1 MFRLRKVAVV
11 IRREYLS
18 RVRTKAFWISTLAF
32 PAVILAFAILPNY
45 LAMRSGGSYTVAL
58 VSDDPELSNRTAVQV
73 RERMA
78 QQGDEGGAVVI
89 TLREEPLEA
98 DGAAQRTRLKRE
110 IADKQLSGA
119 LFVTRAGVEKG
130 RVEYLTTNTSAW
142 RLMGRLEGSVG
153 AGVRRMRLE
162 GEGVAPERI
171 EALVRGVDVSPVK
184 VGKDLSENQEG
195 VMQSFFLSYILMF
208 LLWMSVMIYGMYVMR
223 GVLEE
228 KSSRIVEV
236 IVGNL
241 SPTEL
246 MVGKIAGVGAVGL
259 TQYLIWT
266 LIAINLAVPGLAS
279 VVLGATAP
287 TITPA
292 ILFFFVLF
300 FVLGYVLYSTFYAAL
315 GAAFNS
321 EEEAQQMQS
330 VAGWII
336 GLPFV
341 LMFPVIN
348 NPDSTLAVVFSL
360 IPFFAPVL
368 FFLRISVQTP
378 PVWQTVLCIGLLLA
392 TIVAMAR
399 FAAAVYRVGILMY
412 GKKPTVKEIIRW
424 MRSS

>member
-11 IRREYLS
+11 IRREFLS
-18 RVRTKAFWISTLAF
+18 RVRTRAFWISTLAF
-32 PAVILAFAILPNY
+32 PVIILAFAILPNY
-45 LAMRSGGSYTVAL
+45 LAMRSGGTYTVAL
-58 VSDDPELSNRTAVQV
+58 VSDDRELSARAAAQV
-73 RERMA
+73 KDRVARQA
-78 QQGDEGGAVVI
+78 DEGGAVVI
-89 TLREEPLEA
+89 AIREEPLEG
-98 DGAAQRTRLKRE
+98 DGDAQRTRLKRQ
-110 IADKQLSGA
+110 IADKHLSGA
-119 LFVTRAGVEKG
+119 LFVTRAGVAKG
-130 RVEYLTTNTSAW
+130 RVEYLTMNTSAW
-142 RLMGRLEGSVG
+142 RLMGSLEGAVG
-153 AGVRRMRLE
+153 AGVRRLRLE
-162 GEGVAPERI
+162 GEGIPPERI
-171 EALVRGVDVSPVK
+171 DGLVRGVEVSPVK

-266 LIAINLAVPGLAS
+266 LVAINLAVPGLAS
-279 VVLGATAP
+279 FMLGNTAP

-292 ILFFFVLF
+292 ILLFFVLF
-300 FVLGYVLYSTFYAAL
+300 FVLGYVLYSTLYAAL

-348 NPDSTLAVVFSL
+348 DPDSTLAVVFSL

-378 PVWQTVLCIGLLLA
+378 PMWQIVLCIALLLV

-424 MRSS
+424 MRSN

>member
-1 MFRLRKVAVV
+1 MFRLRKVSVV
-11 IRREYLS
+11 VRREYLS
-18 RVRTKAFWISTLAF
+18 RVRTRAFWISTMAF
-32 PAVILAFAILPNY
+32 PVVILAFAILPNY
-45 LAMRSGGSYTVAL
+45 LAMRSGGTYTVAL
-58 VSDDPELSNRTAVQV
+58 VSDDPELSAKASAQV
-73 RERMA
+73 RERVA
-78 QQGDEGGAVVI
+78 QQTGDEGAVMI
-89 TLREEPLEA
+89 TLREEPIEQ
-98 DGAAQRTRLKRE
+98 DGDAQRTRLKRE
-110 IADKQLSGA
+110 IAEKRLSGA
-119 LFVTRAGVEKG
+119 LFVTREGVEKG
-130 RVEYLTTNTSAW
+130 RVEYLTMNTSAW
-142 RLMGRLEGSVG
+142 RLMGRLEGAVG
-153 AGVRRMRLE
+153 AGLRRLRLE
-162 GEGVAPERI
+162 GEGIAPERVD
-171 EALVRGVDVSPVK
+171 ALVKGVEVAPVK

-195 VMQSFFLSYILMF
+195 VMQSFFLSYVLMF

-241 SPTEL
+241 SPAEL

-266 LIAINLAVPGLAS
+266 VIAINLAVPGVAA
-279 VVLGATAP
+279 VMLGATAP

-300 FVLGYVLYSTFYAAL
+300 FILGYVLYSTLYAAL

-378 PVWQTVLCIGLLLA
+378 PVWQIVLCIGLLLV

-424 MRSS
+424 MRST

>member
-1 MFRLRKVAVV
+1 MFRPRKVAVV
-11 IRREYLS
+11 ARREYLS

-32 PAVILAFAILPNY
+32 PVVILAFAILPNY
-45 LAMRSGGSYTVAL
+45 LAMRSGGAYMVAL
-58 VSDDPELSNRTAVQV
+58 VSDDRELSARAAAQV

-78 QQGDEGGAVVI
+78 QQADEGGAVVI
-89 TLREEPLEA
+89 AIREESLEG
-98 DGAAQRTRLKRE
+98 DGDAQRTRLKRE

-119 LFVTRAGVEKG
+119 LFVTRAGVANG
-130 RVEYLTTNTSAW
+130 RVEYLTMNTSAW
-142 RLMGRLEGSVG
+142 RLMGRLEGAVG
-153 AGVRRMRLE
+153 AGLRRLRLE
-162 GEGVAPERI
+162 GEGIPPERI
-171 EALVRGVDVSPVK
+171 EALVKGVDIAPVK

-259 TQYLIWT
+259 TQYQIWT

-279 VVLGATAP
+279 VMLGTAAP

-300 FVLGYVLYSTFYAAL
+300 FVLGYVLYSTLYAAL

-330 VAGWII
+330 VAGWLI
-336 GLPFV
+336 GMPFV

-378 PVWQTVLCIGLLLA
+378 PMWQIVLCIGLLLV

-424 MRSS
+424 MRST